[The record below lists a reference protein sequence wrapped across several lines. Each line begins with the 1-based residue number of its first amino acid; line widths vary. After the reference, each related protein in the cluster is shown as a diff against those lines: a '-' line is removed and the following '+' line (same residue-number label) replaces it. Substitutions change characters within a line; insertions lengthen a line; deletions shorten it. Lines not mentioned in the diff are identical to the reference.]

1 MLVDAI
7 FEALGQKRACAESDT
22 SVSAQGLRGEVA
34 VVWTALGVI
43 WTLVA
48 CAPDPPPIM
57 PQQAAPLF
65 ADATQQAGLHWQ
77 HRSGGPEK
85 WHILEAKG
93 GGAAFLDYDGDG
105 YLDIY
110 LVNGSTLER
119 TGHVPPLDNALYR
132 NTGGG
137 RFADATA
144 AAAANDTSWGMGCV
158 AADYDNDGNAD
169 LYITNYGSNRLYRN
183 RGDGRFEDATVSADV
198 GDDRWST
205 GAAFGD
211 YDLDGDLDLYVA
223 NYVDFNPDIRREDRP
238 FCQWKSV
245 DVFCGPRSLRGAAD
259 RLYRNEGDG
268 RFVDKTADAGVED
281 RHKYYGFAA
290 LFSDY
295 DQDGWPDLFVAND
308 STPNLLYH
316 NRGDGR
322 FEDVALAG
330 GVAYNYAGKGQAGM
344 GAAWGDY
351 DGDGFL
357 DLFVTHFASD
367 YNTLYR
373 NERGRFFV
381 DVTLKAGLG
390 DKSLPY
396 VGWGTCF
403 IDYDHDRDLDLFV
416 ANGHVYP
423 QVDRLQLSEETY
435 AQPNQ
440 LFENRGDGTFE
451 AVEGVKALQERRVSR
466 GACRGDYDNDG
477 DLDLLILNLDD
488 RPTLMRNDSATG
500 HWLAVRLVG
509 RRSNRDGVGARI
521 AVFSEG
527 KKQVREAVAGSGFL
541 GGHDPRLH
549 FGLAGSSK
557 VDSLEVRWPSGVVD
571 RLYELSADQLVV
583 LVEGK
588 GRGGL

>member
-1 MLVDAI
+1 MFVNAM
-7 FEALGQKRACAESDT
+7 FEALGQKRACAG
-22 SVSAQGLRGEVA
+22 SAPGLRGEIA
-34 VVWTALGVI
+34 AVWTALGMV
-43 WTLVA
+43 WALVA
-48 CAPDPPPIM
+48 CAPDPLPTV
-57 PQQAAPLF
+57 PQQPVPLF

-93 GGAAFLDYDGDG
+93 GGAAFFDYDCDG

-119 TGHVPPLDNALYR
+119 TGHVSPLDNALYR

-137 RFADATA
+137 RFADVTA
-144 AAAANDTSWGMGCV
+144 AAGANDTSWGMGCV

-169 LYITNYGSNRLYRN
+169 LYITNYGANRLYRN
-183 RGDGRFEDATVSADV
+183 VGDGRFADATVSAGV

-223 NYVDFNPDIRREDRP
+223 NYVDFDPGIRREDRP

-316 NRGDGR
+316 NLGDGR
-322 FEDVALAG
+322 FEDVALAE

-357 DLFVTHFASD
+357 DLFITHFASD

-403 IDYDHDRDLDLFV
+403 IDYDHARDLDLFV

-423 QVDRLQLSEETY
+423 QVDQLQLSEETY

-440 LFENRGDGTFE
+440 LFENRGDGTFG

-500 HWLAVRLVG
+500 HWFAVRLVG

-521 AVFSEG
+521 AVFSAG

-557 VDSLEVRWPSGVVD
+557 VDSLEVRWPSGIVD

>member
-1 MLVDAI
+1 MFA
-7 FEALGQKRACAESDT
+7 ALRQKRACAG
-22 SVSAQGLRGEVA
+22 SAQGLRGEIA
-34 VVWTALGVI
+34 AVWTALGMV
-43 WTLVA
+43 WALVA
-48 CAPDPPPIM
+48 CVPDPLPTV
-57 PQQAAPLF
+57 PQQPVPLF

-119 TGHVPPLDNALYR
+119 TGHVSPLDNALYR

-137 RFADATA
+137 RFADVTA
-144 AAAANDTSWGMGCV
+144 AAGANDTSWGMGCV

-169 LYITNYGSNRLYRN
+169 LYITNYGANRLYRN
-183 RGDGRFEDATVSADV
+183 GGDGRFADATVSAGV

-223 NYVDFNPDIRREDRP
+223 NYVDFDPDIRREDRP

-322 FEDVALAG
+322 FEDVALAE

-357 DLFVTHFASD
+357 DLFITHFASD

-440 LFENRGDGTFE
+440 LFENRGDGTFGG
-451 AVEGVKALQERRVSR
+451 VEGVKALQKRRVSR

-488 RPTLMRNDSATG
+488 LPTLMRNDSATG
-500 HWLAVRLVG
+500 HWFAVRLVG

-521 AVFSEG
+521 AVFSAG
-527 KKQVREAVAGSGFL
+527 KKQVREAVAGSSFL

-557 VDSLEVRWPSGVVD
+557 VDSLEVRWPSGIVD

>member
-1 MLVDAI
+1 MLVNAM
-7 FEALGQKRACAESDT
+7 FAALGQKRACAG
-22 SVSAQGLRGEVA
+22 SAPALRGEIA
-34 VVWTALGVI
+34 AVWTALGMVVA
-43 WTLVA
+43 LVA
-48 CAPDPPPIM
+48 CAPDPLPTV
-57 PQQAAPLF
+57 PQQPAPLF

-119 TGHVPPLDNALYR
+119 TGHVSPLDNALYR

-137 RFADATA
+137 RFADVTA

-169 LYITNYGSNRLYRN
+169 LYITNYGANRLYRN
-183 RGDGRFEDATVSADV
+183 GGDGRFADATVSAGV

-223 NYVDFNPDIRREDRP
+223 NYVDFDPDIRREDRP

-245 DVFCGPRSLRGAAD
+245 DVFCGPRSLRGATD

-322 FEDVALAG
+322 FEDVALAE

-357 DLFVTHFASD
+357 DLFITHFASD

-440 LFENRGDGTFE
+440 LFENRGDGTFG

-488 RPTLMRNDSATG
+488 LPTLMRNDSATG
-500 HWLAVRLVG
+500 HWFAVRLVG
-509 RRSNRDGVGARI
+509 QRSNRDGVGARI
-521 AVFSEG
+521 AVFSAG

-549 FGLAGSSK
+549 FGLAGVSK
-557 VDSLEVRWPSGVVD
+557 VDSLEVRWPSGVID

>member
-1 MLVDAI
+1 
-7 FEALGQKRACAESDT
+7 
-22 SVSAQGLRGEVA
+22 
-34 VVWTALGVI
+34 
-43 WTLVA
+43 
-48 CAPDPPPIM
+48 M
-57 PQQAAPLF
+57 PQRPVPLF
-65 ADATQQAGLHWQ
+65 EDVTQQAGLHWQ
-77 HRSGGPEK
+77 HRSGGSEK

-105 YLDIY
+105 HLDIY

-119 TGHVPPLDNALYR
+119 TGHVSPLDNALYR

-137 RFADATA
+137 RFADVTATA
-144 AAAANDTSWGMGCV
+144 GANDTSWGMGCV

-169 LYITNYGSNRLYRN
+169 LYITNYGANRLYRN
-183 RGDGRFEDATVSADV
+183 RGDGRFEDATVSAGV
-198 GDDRWST
+198 GGDRWST

-223 NYVDFNPDIRREDRP
+223 NYVDFDPDIRREDRP

-316 NRGDGR
+316 NLGDGR
-322 FEDVALAG
+322 FEDVALAE

-357 DLFVTHFASD
+357 DLFITHFASD

-440 LFENRGDGTFE
+440 LFENRGDGTFG

-488 RPTLMRNDSATG
+488 LPTLMRNDSATG
-500 HWLAVRLVG
+500 HWFAVHLVG
-509 RRSNRDGVGARI
+509 RRSNRDGIGARI

>member
-1 MLVDAI
+1 MLVNAM
-7 FEALGQKRACAESDT
+7 FAALGQKRACAG
-22 SVSAQGLRGEVA
+22 SAQGLRGEIA
-34 VVWTALGVI
+34 AVWTALGMV
-43 WTLVA
+43 WALVA
-48 CAPDPPPIM
+48 CAPDPLPTV
-57 PQQAAPLF
+57 PQQPVPLF

-119 TGHVPPLDNALYR
+119 TGHVSPLDNALYR

-137 RFADATA
+137 RFADVTA
-144 AAAANDTSWGMGCV
+144 AAGANDTSWGMGCV

-169 LYITNYGSNRLYRN
+169 LYITNYGANRLYRN
-183 RGDGRFEDATVSADV
+183 VGDGRFADATVSAGV

-223 NYVDFNPDIRREDRP
+223 NYVDFDPDIRREDRP

-281 RHKYYGFAA
+281 RHKYYGFAV

-316 NRGDGR
+316 NLGDGR
-322 FEDVALAG
+322 FEDVALAE

-357 DLFVTHFASD
+357 DLFITHFASD

-440 LFENRGDGTFE
+440 LFENRGDGTFRG
-451 AVEGVKALQERRVSR
+451 VEGIKALQERRVSR

-488 RPTLMRNDSATG
+488 LPTLMRNDSATG
-500 HWLAVRLVG
+500 HWFAVRLVG

-521 AVFSEG
+521 AVFSAG

-557 VDSLEVRWPSGVVD
+557 VDSLEVRWPSGIVD

>member
-1 MLVDAI
+1 
-7 FEALGQKRACAESDT
+7 
-22 SVSAQGLRGEVA
+22 
-34 VVWTALGVI
+34 
-43 WTLVA
+43 
-48 CAPDPPPIM
+48 M
-57 PQQAAPLF
+57 PQQPVPLF

-77 HRSGGPEK
+77 HRSGGLEK

-119 TGHVPPLDNALYR
+119 TGHVSPLDNALYR

-137 RFADATA
+137 RFADVTA
-144 AAAANDTSWGMGCV
+144 AAGANDTSWGMGCV

-169 LYITNYGSNRLYRN
+169 LYITNYGANRLYRN
-183 RGDGRFEDATVSADV
+183 GGDGRFADATVSAGV

-223 NYVDFNPDIRREDRP
+223 NYVDFDPDIRREDRP

-322 FEDVALAG
+322 FEDVALAE

-351 DGDGFL
+351 DSDGFL
-357 DLFVTHFASD
+357 DLFITHFASD

-373 NERGRFFV
+373 NERGRFFCRCHAQGGAGRQEF
-381 DVTLKAGLG
+381 TLCRLG
-390 DKSLPY
+390 NVLY
-396 VGWGTCF
+396 
-403 IDYDHDRDLDLFV
+403 
-416 ANGHVYP
+416 
-423 QVDRLQLSEETY
+423 RL
-435 AQPNQ
+435 
-440 LFENRGDGTFE
+440 
-451 AVEGVKALQERRVSR
+451 
-466 GACRGDYDNDG
+466 
-477 DLDLLILNLDD
+477 
-488 RPTLMRNDSATG
+488 
-500 HWLAVRLVG
+500 
-509 RRSNRDGVGARI
+509 
-521 AVFSEG
+521 
-527 KKQVREAVAGSGFL
+527 
-541 GGHDPRLH
+541 
-549 FGLAGSSK
+549 
-557 VDSLEVRWPSGVVD
+557 
-571 RLYELSADQLVV
+571 
-583 LVEGK
+583 
-588 GRGGL
+588 